1 MELLKKTKNVTSN
14 GTILGTGV
22 GKNRFVRERLHIGI
36 QHRKNPANTKAMDLL
51 IFIYWME
58 ILVCVTTGMLCRF
71 GATSKL

>member
-14 GTILGTGV
+14 GIILGTGV

-36 QHRKNPANTKAMDLL
+36 QHRKNPASTNAIDLL
-51 IFIYWME
+51 IFISWTE
-58 ILVCVTTGMLCRF
+58 ILVCVTAGRVCRF